1 MPGHG
6 VIPIRTPARNPYRP
20 CPAASTKNEG
30 TNTPGRHRPRCPSS
44 HTRRTAGP
52 SPTTPWAN
60 CFSAT
65 PSLRSDL
72 DPIDD
77 YCNQHG
83 LPPLAV
89 VCVDPK
95 TGEPSRGNVGVF
107 RLDKNRERVFN
118 HDWFALAPPTPE
130 EIREAHLA
138 QNPGPSTSTKPR
150 EAGTTPQIPD
160 RG

>member
-1 MPGHG
+1 MP
-6 VIPIRTPARNPYRP
+6 RRFDEDRRNKYARSAQAWLPLVATGAPN
-20 CPAASTKNEG
+20 AA
-30 TNTPGRHRPRCPSS
+30 PP
-44 HTRRTAGP
+44 
-52 SPTTPWAN
+52 PTTPWGELLL
-60 CFSAT
+60 SHPLT
-65 PSLRSDL
+65 LRSDL

-118 HDWFALAPPTPE
+118 HDWFALVPPTPE

-138 QNPGPSTSTKPR
+138 QNPRPSTRLR
-150 EAGTTPQIPD
+150 ELRPMTEPPK

>member
-1 MPGHG
+1 MPGHS
-6 VIPIRTPARNPYRP
+6 VIPIRSQAGNPYRP

-30 TNTPGRHRPRCPSS
+30 TNTPGRPRPRCPSS

-60 CFSAT
+60 CSSAT

-83 LPPLAV
+83 LPPLAM

-107 RLDKNRERVFN
+107 RLDKNREYN
-118 HDWFALAPPTPE
+118 HTLM
-130 EIREAHLA
+130 
-138 QNPGPSTSTKPR
+138 S
-150 EAGTTPQIPD
+150 
-160 RG
+160 

>member
-6 VIPIRTPARNPYRP
+6 VIPIRTQAGNPYRP
-20 CPAASTKNEG
+20 CPAASTKTAG
-30 TNTPGRHRPRCPSS
+30 TNTPGRPRPGCPSS
-44 HTRRTAGP
+44 PAATQRRT
-52 SPTTPWAN
+52 TTYDALGALLLSHPL
-60 CFSAT
+60 T
-65 PSLRSDL
+65 LRSDL

-95 TGEPSRGNVGVF
+95 TGEPSRGNIGVF

-118 HDWFALAPPTPE
+118 HDWFALVPPTPE

-138 QNPGPSTSTKPR
+138 QNPRPSTRLR
-150 EAGTTPQIPD
+150 ELRPMTEPPK